1 MNRTETEL
9 LKKLSLAFGPSGC
22 EDKVAEIIKEEITP
36 YADEITEDRSGTL
49 IAKYAAKAERK
60 PYDADD
66 EPEFTPDCPDCSTL
80 LLTSHMDEGGF
91 MVKAIDDDG
100 FIKVKALGV
109 RNPMFIAGRNVTVGN
124 EERET
129 IGYFGAKAVH
139 LGGVGD
145 FDSMFID
152 IGAKDKEEAEK
163 YAERGDFAVFR
174 SDFVEYGENGTRIKG
189 KALNSRIG
197 CYVLITVLRTLAENK
212 TALPYDVYFAFT
224 RGGEIGICGEKT
236 AAKLTSPDLSITV
249 CAVET
254 NDTAGDGMKCAAKIG
269 EGPALSYAD
278 RSTVYDRELTSYI
291 MSEAEKHSIKYQIKK
306 STQGQ
311 TGAAG
316 VQRSMSGVKS
326 AAVSVPA
333 RYLSTS
339 ANTADTR
346 DIDGTVSLILASL
359 TDIR

>member
-22 EDKVAEIIKEEITP
+22 EDKVAEIIKEEIKP
-36 YADEITEDRSGTL
+36 YADELTEDRSGTL

-60 PYDADD
+60 PYDADA

-80 LLTSHMDEGGF
+80 LLTAHMDEGGF

-174 SDFVEYGENGTRIKG
+174 SDFVEYGENGTRI
-189 KALNSRIG
+189 
-197 CYVLITVLRTLAENK
+197 
-212 TALPYDVYFAFT
+212 
-224 RGGEIGICGEKT
+224 
-236 AAKLTSPDLSITV
+236 
-249 CAVET
+249 
-254 NDTAGDGMKCAAKIG
+254 
-269 EGPALSYAD
+269 
-278 RSTVYDRELTSYI
+278 
-291 MSEAEKHSIKYQIKK
+291 
-306 STQGQ
+306 
-311 TGAAG
+311 
-316 VQRSMSGVKS
+316 
-326 AAVSVPA
+326 
-333 RYLSTS
+333 
-339 ANTADTR
+339 
-346 DIDGTVSLILASL
+346 
-359 TDIR
+359 